1 MNTHESILMH
11 LGSTAISFKQSNNN
25 PFIELYSDKYNDRA
39 NMHHSESIRKIYMD
53 LNFLNLWELD
63 HEIGNKHSSLI
74 LHTRMPHLKDGTD
87 APKWHDGHYPC
98 LFQMNT
104 GGSNWRIMIFSADH
118 PPKMDK
124 NWHAIFHYNS
134 VLVDINMNPISGHTW
149 TANSKRAKGI
159 IGETHEFPSETIDYQ
174 NHIITFMAN
183 AGTDNMFGEH
193 YKTHDF
199 INYVLTPQFTCKVNH
214 QIAILRWT
222 SAYDNR
228 LLLTGETNI
237 SSTNTSHVQVE
248 NLNLHSWLLL
258 NWRSKQIING
268 YAVNYSWGS
277 PSYSG
282 SPAGFG
288 MSFATYD
295 GSNVGSWPHSQ
306 NAFFAFETPGP
317 YTLSID
323 FDNTKNNNGNGT
335 LSASGIEGD
344 CGTSSQG
351 HINGSY
357 NASSTI
363 GSNESKTIH
372 FYDHR
377 PHGGTDSNSAIDNA
391 WILTDERLPAERYN
405 LFFDNDSFNA
415 SGADTHNASSTY
427 KVEVVNGCFFDDP
440 ATFNG
445 STSYSFTNSSM
456 TVLSTSYT
464 EADLMQ
470 QNGNG
475 AIYWTPSIRNYIR
488 INFLKMLEN
497 GESAYDITPKIKITY
512 HEYSF
517 KVIMDDECEC
527 GGTLNLGGQSVSFST
542 GSHIFHHVTGPTIS
556 WSVSEYGGEMHD
568 EVVLNNGTNT
578 FDDDGLLHSGIIHI
592 TDLRVEAEPGVCLAS
607 ITITQ
612 KS

>member
-39 NMHHSESIRKIYMD
+39 NMHHSESIRKIYMA
-53 LNFLNLWELD
+53 LKFLHLWELD
-63 HEIGNKHSSLI
+63 HAIENKHSSLI
-74 LHTRMPHLKDGTD
+74 LHTRMPHLKGGTD

-104 GGSNWRIMIFSADH
+104 GGDNWRIMIFSADH

-124 NWHAIFHYNS
+124 NWHAIFHYNR
-134 VLVDINMNPISGHTW
+134 VLVDIDMNLKSGHTW
-149 TANSKRAKGI
+149 TANSKRANGI

-183 AGTDNMFGEH
+183 VGTDNMFGEH

-222 SAYDNR
+222 SAHDNR

-237 SSTNTSHVQVE
+237 SSTNTTHEQVE

-268 YAVNYSWGS
+268 YAVNYSWGR

-363 GSNESKTIH
+363 GSNASQIII
-372 FYDHR
+372 FNDHR
-377 PHGGTDSNSAIDNA
+377 PYGGTDSNSAIDNA
-391 WILTDERLPAERYN
+391 WKLTDERLPAERYN

-415 SGADTHNASSTY
+415 SGAHNASSTY
-427 KVEVVNGCFFDDP
+427 KVEVLNGCYFDDP
-440 ATFNG
+440 VTYNG
-445 STSYSFTNSSM
+445 SISYSFDTSAI
-456 TVLSTSYT
+456 TDLSTSYDVS
-464 EADLMQ
+464 ADMNQ
-470 QNGNG
+470 T
-475 AIYWTPSIRNYIR
+475 IYWTPSIRNYIR
-488 INFLKMLEN
+488 INFLKIYPNLPYDQN
-497 GESAYDITPKIKITY
+497 YDITPKIKITY

-517 KVIMDDECEC
+517 KVTISDECGC
-527 GGTLNLGGQSVSFST
+527 PGATITLNGTSKPFNHGTLTFT
-542 GSHIFHHVTGPTIS
+542 GLTGPRVVWDIIS
-556 WSVSEYGGEMHD
+556 NDGPIVIDDHKNCHSVYDDSSHP
-568 EVVLNNGTNT
+568 TNPN
-578 FDDDGLLHSGIIHI
+578 GIIDISDFRNHI
-592 TDLRVEAEPGVCLAS
+592 PGYSNILAS
-607 ITITQ
+607 IDVTHDY
-612 KS
+612 